1 METEH
6 EMANSKSSLST
17 QREHNNSD
25 NEILKDQENNQML
38 INDSGNEQE
47 DGSLNVDILSKDG
60 KEEKDHH
67 LRGKNDNCESRKSN
81 EIRDAKLAVDEQNP
95 SKDDVVSKFWKD
107 EDESDEDTVYNHHH
121 HHRWYHVNMSI
132 MPAKWCYFFE
142 CARKSAVNANMILF
156 LTQIGLAKGEA
167 GLILGFRL
175 VSFLQL

>member
-1 METEH
+1 
-6 EMANSKSSLST
+6 
-17 QREHNNSD
+17 
-25 NEILKDQENNQML
+25 ML
-38 INDSGNEQE
+38 INDRGNEQE
-47 DGSLNVDILSKDG
+47 DGSLNVDILSKYG

-107 EDESDEDTVYNHHH
+107 EDESDEDNEYNNHDHHH

-132 MPAKWCYFFE
+132 MPAKWCYFFD

-175 VSFLQL
+175 VSFSLL